1 MPQYGPGLDQVFEQ
15 NRKSLSNASVFEIGL
30 KIIDILEAIHESG
43 YVYNDLKLQNIMLNY
58 NTSTPI

>member
-43 YVYNDLKLQNIMLNY
+43 YVYNDLKL
-58 NTSTPI
+58 